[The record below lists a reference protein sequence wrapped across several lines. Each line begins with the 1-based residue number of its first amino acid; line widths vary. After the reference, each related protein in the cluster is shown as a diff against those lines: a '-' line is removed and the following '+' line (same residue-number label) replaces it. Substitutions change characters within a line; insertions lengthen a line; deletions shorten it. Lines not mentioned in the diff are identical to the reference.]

1 MRSAD
6 EITTVDARQAAGA
19 TRAAPARQT
28 SKRTRLTGKW
38 RPRRVI
44 FRTAMYILLLTI
56 SAFILLPAGWMLTAA
71 LKPDL
76 QPVFTIPTQWF
87 PTHYWDWQNFGRVLF
102 GSLSF
107 LRYTVNTIIIV
118 VGNILGILISC
129 SLVAF
134 AFARLRF
141 RGSKPLFYLVIV
153 TMLIPWQALMVPQF
167 IMFFKLGWYGTYLP
181 LIVPSFGGNAFFIFL
196 IRQYMRTIPRDLDD
210 AARVDGLNSWQIFW
224 RIILPLSTPVLTVC
238 AVFTFIWSWNDLL
251 GPIIYLDNQQ
261 SFTLSVA
268 LANLVTRA
276 GTPWNLLMAANLLS
290 MIPCIL
296 VFFFVQR
303 KLIGGIASVGLKG

>member
-1 MRSAD
+1 MRGVEGTSAVVTR
-6 EITTVDARQAAGA
+6 EEALAREAGDGE
-19 TRAAPARQT
+19 PAL
-28 SKRTRLTGKW
+28 KRPFLSGAL
-38 RPRRVI
+38 RPRRLL
-44 FRTAMYILLLTI
+44 FRVAMYTLLLALC
-56 SAFILLPAGWMLTAA
+56 AFILLPVSWMLTAA

-87 PTHYWDWQNFGRVLF
+87 PTHFWHWANFSRVLF

-107 LRYTVNTIIIV
+107 LRYTLNTTIIV
-118 VGNILGILISC
+118 VGNVLGILISC

-141 RGSKPLFYLVIV
+141 RGSKFLFYLVII

-167 IMFFKLGWYGTYLP
+167 IMFFKIGWYGTYLP

-196 IRQYMRTIPRDLDD
+196 IRQYMRTIPRELDD
-210 AARVDGLNSWQIFW
+210 AARVDGLNTWQIFW

-238 AVFTFIWSWNDLL
+238 AVFTFIWNWNELL
-251 GPIIYLDNQQ
+251 GPLIYLENQQ
-261 SFTLSVA
+261 QFTLSIA

-290 MIPCIL
+290 IIPPIL
-296 VFFFVQR
+296 VYFFVQK